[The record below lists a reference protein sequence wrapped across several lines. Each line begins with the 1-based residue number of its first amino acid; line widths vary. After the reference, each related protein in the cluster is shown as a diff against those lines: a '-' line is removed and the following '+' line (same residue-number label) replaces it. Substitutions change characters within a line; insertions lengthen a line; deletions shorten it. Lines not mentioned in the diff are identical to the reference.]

1 MRKDCHIIKNNTIN
15 FIPQLEIN
23 FSDNIEISKEMIIE
37 FKKELEEIF
46 EDKNFSIIEI
56 NKGSLHFLITLQFIF
71 KKYFS
76 KLDTAKTLS
85 KKIINIVKQFAEKA
99 KNYDFCFFGKKGE
112 TKKANTVKEFV
123 KDIETSEKEIIQIFT
138 EKVKGEEINEKTNF
152 YEASKSFSLNDF
164 NEVIEYISKEDLA
177 KQEYDQLIKNYGE
190 YYNIF
195 EKDFEK
201 ALTFSIFEYQLI
213 RIYTIDRDDYDIFKA
228 NKIKCPNV
236 EEQLLYHGTKVDYIV
251 SILSSFID
259 INRNTCTKLGK
270 GFYLSDLFEVSWRYR
285 SSTSV
290 DNKIPKIGDS
300 FSILVCNTFYSKNH
314 IEYCYKPINNDKLIP
329 LNHLRIAK
337 VKSNTSHVISEEELK
352 NYKYYIQN
360 EYLLSIKEQI
370 IPMYAIC
377 LRRVEYLI
385 IWRDNNFDKNKNS
398 NNYDDF
404 DKMVEFNME
413 MQNFAFRELN
423 SKIYHVNT
431 TEEGLKLIDRK
442 KYNKIVII
450 TNGGNNGEEFIKE
463 SRKLIGAE
471 SIAYVSCYIP
481 SNHINWVSQ
490 LPNTL
495 LSDDKEIFQNFL
507 KNAITENKSE
517 MKNLK
522 TKIEN
527 KYGKEFNE
535 FNEDTIF
542 NFPKFMKEG
551 KFSQLEFDPKNNK

>member
-1 MRKDCHIIKNNTIN
+1 
-15 FIPQLEIN
+15 
-23 FSDNIEISKEMIIE
+23 
-37 FKKELEEIF
+37 
-46 EDKNFSIIEI
+46 
-56 NKGSLHFLITLQFIF
+56 
-71 KKYFS
+71 
-76 KLDTAKTLS
+76 
-85 KKIINIVKQFAEKA
+85 
-99 KNYDFCFFGKKGE
+99 
-112 TKKANTVKEFV
+112 
-123 KDIETSEKEIIQIFT
+123 
-138 EKVKGEEINEKTNF
+138 
-152 YEASKSFSLNDF
+152 
-164 NEVIEYISKEDLA
+164 
-177 KQEYDQLIKNYGE
+177 
-190 YYNIF
+190 
-195 EKDFEK
+195 
-201 ALTFSIFEYQLI
+201 
-213 RIYTIDRDDYDIFKA
+213 
-228 NKIKCPNV
+228 
-236 EEQLLYHGTKVDYIV
+236 
-251 SILSSFID
+251 
-259 INRNTCTKLGK
+259 
-270 GFYLSDLFEVSWRYR
+270 
-285 SSTSV
+285 
-290 DNKIPKIGDS
+290 
-300 FSILVCNTFYSKNH
+300 
-314 IEYCYKPINNDKLIP
+314 

-352 NYKYYIQN
+352 NYKSYIQN
-360 EYLLSIKEQI
+360 EYLLSHKEQI

-442 KYNKIVII
+442 KYNKIVIV

-471 SIAYVSCYIP
+471 SIAYVSSYIP

-507 KNAITENKSE
+507 KNTITENKSE